1 MAQTKINWQRLL
13 QIRERQR
20 DNSWSPNYLAGI
32 FADPREAPG
41 ISSATILRPKKLGI
55 REVHTLSYNETCAA
69 LLALYNP
76 TCWELFDQRVMSPT
90 PRPHLLHGHP
100 KARGLLLKP
109 YKGTLDVAERLGT
122 LSKHPKVRAQIGADP
137 SNWPMVP
144 FPYLADL
151 TLCLTDERGPYIV
164 DWPIKDK
171 EEDFRRRGPRK
182 NHSRPDKD
190 DPAVVFRTSLQ
201 NIYNQDAGIRTQ
213 QVVGKSI
220 DFHVRCN
227 LREIFLDEGYK
238 TNISASLRLE
248 VIQELKEMIGID
260 VPVYLSARKLAG
272 KYRVQDR
279 EVIAI
284 LKQGIWE
291 RLIRVDLFQPV
302 SMDKPL
308 RAEKVDVLSHYSSW
322 FAR

>member
-1 MAQTKINWQRLL
+1 MAQTKINGQRLL

-41 ISSATILRPKKLGI
+41 ISTATILRPKKLGI
-55 REVHTLSYNETCAA
+55 REVHTLSHNETCAA

-76 TCWELFDQRVMSPT
+76 TCWELFDQRVMSPI

-100 KARGLLLKP
+100 RADGLLLKP

-122 LSKHPKVRAQIGADP
+122 LSKHPKVRAHIGSDP

-144 FPYLADL
+144 FPYFADL
-151 TLCLTDERGPYIV
+151 TLCLSDQQGPFVV
-164 DWPIKDK
+164 DWLVKDK
-171 EEDFRRRGPRK
+171 EEDFRRRGLRK
-182 NHSRPDKD
+182 SRVRPDKD
-190 DPAVVFRTSLQ
+190 DPASVLRTALQ
-201 NIYNQDAGIRTQ
+201 LTYNQDADIRTH
-213 QVVGKSI
+213 QVTGKSI

-227 LREIFLDEGYK
+227 LREMFLDEGYK
-238 TNISASLRLE
+238 IDIPGSLKAE
-248 VIQELKEMIGID
+248 VIHELREMIGID
-260 VPVYLSARKLAG
+260 APVYLSARRLAG
-272 KYRVQDR
+272 KYRIQDR
-279 EVIAI
+279 EVVAI
-284 LKQGIWE
+284 LKQGIWD

-302 SMDKPL
+302 TMDKPL
-308 RAEKVDVLSHYSSW
+308 RAEKVDVLSHYSTW